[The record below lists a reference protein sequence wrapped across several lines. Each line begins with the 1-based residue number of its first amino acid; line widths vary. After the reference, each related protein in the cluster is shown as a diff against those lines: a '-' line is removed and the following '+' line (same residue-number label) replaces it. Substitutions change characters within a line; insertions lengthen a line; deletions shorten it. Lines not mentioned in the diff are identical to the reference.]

1 MRSCPQCKKPTA
13 DVICPHDGV
22 PTRIGL
28 NVDIVGA
35 SASAIDP
42 LVARYELLERT
53 LTDAAGLVYSGK
65 RIETGER
72 VSVRLF
78 DPRVSADP
86 LFRRAVGLQI
96 KRAKSCSSP
105 VLVRP
110 VDSGMTRSGRAYIVS
125 DHIPGRPLLEAVA
138 NGQFRAWIR
147 VRELMLQVLDA
158 VAEAHRH
165 GLVFRDL
172 QPASVWIEAMSGGA
186 ERIRL
191 SDMVVPWW
199 EAGPDSIREEG
210 APGFTPSAYSAPER
224 ILKGVVDTRGD
235 MYSLGALLY
244 HVLTERPPIKGDL
257 ATIVRA
263 LQAGQHPVLTRD
275 SVGFWI
281 PARAVDLIRYL
292 LARDPVGRPW
302 ESEEVVQWLIT
313 LPLSQ
318 DEEGARSQMGLY
330 DRVEVDEEGR
340 VNLEPTLTLVSAE
353 IQRVRKVVLKRYETF
368 GGVGILVIAILFGI
382 VLLIIGGDDV
392 KQISRKATPK
402 VESNTGQGRA
412 RAAPDGKRPWAWWK
426 HQDTSS
432 PPSLMS
438 PQE

>member
-1 MRSCPQCKKPTA
+1 MRSCPKCKKPTN
-13 DVICPHDGV
+13 DVICPHDGA
-22 PTRIGL
+22 PTHIAH
-28 NVDIVGA
+28 NVDIIG
-35 SASAIDP
+35 SGASAIDP
-42 LVARYELLERT
+42 LAARYELLKQT
-53 LTDAAGLVYSGK
+53 SADAAGLVYTGK
-65 RIETGER
+65 RIDTGEK

-78 DPRVSADP
+78 DPRISADP
-86 LFRRAVGLQI
+86 IFRRAVGLQI

-110 VDSGMTRSGRAYIVS
+110 IDSGMTRSGRAYIVS
-125 DHIPGRPLLEAVA
+125 DPTPGRPLLEAIA

-147 VRELMLQVLDA
+147 VRELMLQILDGVGA
-158 VAEAHRH
+158 AHKR

-186 ERIRL
+186 ERIRV

-199 EAGPDSIREEG
+199 ESGAESLQEEG
-210 APGFTPSAYSAPER
+210 TPGFAPSGYSAPER
-224 ILKGVVDTRGD
+224 ILKGVIDTRGD

-244 HVLTERPPIKGDL
+244 HVLTERPPIKGDV

-263 LQAGQHPVLTRD
+263 LHAGQHPVL
-275 SVGFWI
+275 SQEAVGFWV
-281 PARAVDLIRYL
+281 PRRAVDLIRYL

-302 ESEEVVQWLIT
+302 ESEEVVRWLIT

-318 DEEGARSQMGLY
+318 DEEGSRSQLGLY

-340 VNLEPTLTLVSAE
+340 VNLEPPGSQVSIE
-353 IQRVRKVVLKRYETF
+353 IQRISTMELKRYAAF
-368 GGVGILVIAILFGI
+368 GGVGILVVAIILGLITLFSDG
-382 VLLIIGGDDV
+382 DV
-392 KQISRKATPK
+392 KQVSRQPPTPK
-402 VESNTGQGRA
+402 VESTMEQGRTKPA
-412 RAAPDGKRPWAWWK
+412 QDGKRPWAWWK

-432 PPSLMS
+432 PPSLLS